1 MSQPAKKTA
10 STPREP
16 GTGISLPT
24 LVIPIALLVGICIW
38 KFVCGDGGN
47 FEGGSNE
54 NHPLPGN
61 LMGTIYKGGFIV
73 PILMAF
79 AMIVIVFSIER
90 FLTLRKAGGSGNVTS
105 FIRRVKAHLENGSV
119 SAAIGECDKQ
129 KGSVANVVR
138 ATLAKYS
145 EMENDTTLDKAS
157 KVSAIRAEVEEATA
171 LEMPMLEKN
180 LPILATLTSVGTLT
194 ALLGTVSGMIKAFS
208 ALSASGTPDASA
220 LSTGISEA
228 LINTALGIATSVIA
242 MIMYSFFT
250 TKIDAMTYS
259 IDEAGFSIASTYAN
273 KH

>member
-1 MSQPAKKTA
+1 
-10 STPREP
+10 
-16 GTGISLPT
+16 
-24 LVIPIALLVGICIW
+24 
-38 KFVCGDGGN
+38 
-47 FEGGSNE
+47 
-54 NHPLPGN
+54 
-61 LMGTIYKGGFIV
+61 
-73 PILMAF
+73 LMAF

-90 FLTLRKAGGSGNVTS
+90 FLTLNKAGGTGNVTA

-145 EMENDTTLDKAS
+145 EMENDSTLDKAS
-157 KVSAIRAEVEEATA
+157 KVTAIRAEVEEATA

-194 ALLGTVSGMIKAFS
+194 ALLGTVMGMIKAFS
-208 ALSASGTPDASA
+208 ALSATGTPDASA

-228 LINTALGIATSVIA
+228 LINTALGIFTSVVA